1 LNDPLIYVRAIHLA
15 ATITV
20 AGVAFFI
27 VFIAEPAFRRAESGT
42 RVAATVRP
50 RLAWIA
56 WTSLALTIVS
66 GVPWFVLVAQSMS
79 DQPWPEVFSQGIL
92 SIVLLNTG
100 FGRDWLERLVVAGFL
115 AAMFVPFL
123 SAQRVRSVWINV
135 VVVALAA
142 ALVGTLAWA
151 GHAAGG
157 AGVEGIVHPVADFL
171 HLVAAA
177 AWAGTLLPLA
187 LLLSAARGDAAS
199 AAVARTATLRF
210 SSFGIAS
217 VGTILLTGIINT
229 WYLVGGIPALTG
241 TDYGRLLLIKI
252 ALFVAI
258 IAIAAVNRVWLTPRL
273 VHGAGVSV
281 VHDAWRQLRR
291 NTVIEAAAGAII
303 IAIVAVLGVTPPAV
317 HEGLISHA
325 HHSH

>member
-1 LNDPLIYVRAIHLA
+1 MNDPLIYVRFIHLA

-27 VFIAEPAFRRAESGT
+27 VFIAEPAFRRAESGA
-42 RVAATVRP
+42 RVAAMVRP

-56 WTSLALTIVS
+56 WTSLALTVVS

-79 DQPWPEVFSQGIL
+79 DQPWPEVFSHGIL
-92 SIVLLNTG
+92 RAVLLNTG
-100 FGRDWLERLVVAGFL
+100 FGRDWLERLVLAGLL
-115 AAMFVPFL
+115 ATVFVTFL
-123 SAQRVRSVWINV
+123 SAQRVKSVWINV
-135 VVVALAA
+135 AVVALAA
-142 ALVGTLAWA
+142 GLVGTLAWA

-171 HLVAAA
+171 HLVVAA

-187 LLLSAARGDAAS
+187 LLLNAARGETAS
-199 AAVARTATLRF
+199 AAIARTATLRF
-210 SSFGIAS
+210 SNFGIAS
-217 VGTILLTGIINT
+217 VGTILVTGIVNT
-229 WYLVGGIPALTG
+229 WYLVGGIPALTD

-252 ALFVAI
+252 ALFVAMT
-258 IAIAAVNRVWLTPRL
+258 AIAAVNRVWLTPRL
-273 VHGAGVSV
+273 VHGTGVSV

-291 NTVIEAAAGAII
+291 NTVVEAAAGGII

>member
-20 AGVAFFI
+20 TGVAFFI
-27 VFIAEPAFRRAESGT
+27 VFIAEPAFRRAESGA
-42 RVAATVRP
+42 RVAALVRP

-56 WTSLALTIVS
+56 WTSLALTVVS

-79 DQPWPEVFSQGIL
+79 DQPWPEVFSHGIL
-92 SIVLLNTG
+92 RTVLLHTG
-100 FGRDWLERLVVAGFL
+100 FGRDWLERLVVAGLL

-123 SAQRVRSVWINV
+123 SAQPVKSVWINV
-135 VVVALAA
+135 IVVALAA
-142 ALVGTLAWA
+142 GLVGALAWA

-157 AGVEGIVHPVADFL
+157 AGVEGIVHPAADVL

-187 LLLSAARGDAAS
+187 LLLSGARGEAAS
-199 AAVARTATLRF
+199 VAIARVATLRF
-210 SSFGIAS
+210 SNFGIAS
-217 VGTILLTGIINT
+217 VGTILVTGVINT
-229 WYLVGGIPALTG
+229 WYLVGGIAALTD
-241 TDYGRLLLIKI
+241 TDYGRLLLIKV
-252 ALFVAI
+252 ALFVAM
-258 IAIAAVNRVWLTPRL
+258 IAIATVNRVRLTPRL
-273 VHGAGVSV
+273 VHGAGASV